1 MINILPQDVIGT
13 LTDDEIV
20 RIWNIIL
27 DDNPYL
33 QGDGRNAKLEEVMDM
48 LNIKMG
54 LARFNVAK
62 CTRFYL
68 HVYKHIIY
76 NETELLYEQSYVEM
90 NCFLSNSKFPQNK
103 KQF

>member
-20 RIWNIIL
+20 RIWNIIS

-48 LNIKMG
+48 LNIKM
-54 LARFNVAK
+54 RHMEF
-62 CTRFYL
+62 C
-68 HVYKHIIY
+68 
-76 NETELLYEQSYVEM
+76 
-90 NCFLSNSKFPQNK
+90 LSKLWNIDFKFATINLI
-103 KQF
+103 